1 VFGWLA
7 WGPTMS
13 FAGPDSADRHEM
25 ASWQPVLGLG
35 RDHGT
40 DHWAGFLADELW
52 TGDRQQAK
60 RRVEAATP
68 TGLLPLLERPRAM
81 VEADIAEWE
90 RAGSRPPGFLTRRL
104 PLESL
109 ILHALTST
117 QDYWAGLALAWA
129 AEVPPTP
136 GPSRRSVT
144 WRKAPWASHAV
155 RHGARRVRRML
166 TAPDAAR
173 GPGPARPLDD

>member
-1 VFGWLA
+1 
-7 WGPTMS
+7 MS

-136 GPSRRSVT
+136 RVIEALGDLE
-144 WRKAPWASHAV
+144 KAPWASQAV
-155 RHGARRVRRML
+155 RHGGRRVRRML